1 MDLFNVNSLGL
12 AFSVGGLVL
21 LVVTI
26 GLYVDYFCNQQK
38 AYKRFVADS
47 VFVVLAAT
55 TIGSVAIALL
65 YSEYFNFVPC
75 SLCWLQR
82 IAMFPQALFAL
93 MALKTKEGRYFP
105 LYSLALSFFG
115 LVVSVYHYID
125 QQLPK
130 APTETGS
137 LLPCLV
143 DGSGDC
149 AVKVINEFGFVTFP
163 FLTAVVFA
171 FLIVLYLNMR
181 KSAEQN

>member
-12 AFSVGGLVL
+12 VFSSGGLVL
-21 LVVTI
+21 LAITAV
-26 GLYVDYFCNQQK
+26 LYADYFFNQRK
-38 AYKRFVADS
+38 LYLRYVAPY
-47 VFVVLAAT
+47 VFIVAVAT
-55 TIGSVAIALL
+55 TVGSMAIALL

-82 IAMFPQALFAL
+82 IAMFPQALFAV

-115 LVVSVYHYID
+115 LAVSVYHYID

-130 APTETGS
+130 APAETGS

-171 FLIVLYLNMR
+171 FLIILYLNMR